1 MELVLGK
8 FVEHFTDIYGD
19 NTERFVEEN
28 GRRLFLL
35 YLKPIINGTGNYY
48 IEARTRSMGRTDV
61 IVDYLGTQ
69 YIVEMKIYHGNEYN
83 LRGEEQLKG
92 YLDDYHMQTGYMLS
106 FNFNKKKQ
114 VGVRKVI
121 LGDKTL
127 IEAIV

>member
-1 MELVLGK
+1 
-8 FVEHFTDIYGD
+8 
-19 NTERFVEEN
+19 
-28 GRRLFLL
+28 
-35 YLKPIINGTGNYY
+35 
-48 IEARTRSMGRTDV
+48 MGRTDV

-92 YLDDYHMQTGYMLS
+92 YLDDYYMQTGYMLS

>member
-1 MELVLGK
+1 MELVLRK